1 MNPDFL
7 REGTAVQDF
16 LKPDKIFLGADNDR
30 ALADMH
36 DIFQPLISKTDTPVV
51 ETDTWTAEM
60 IKYANN
66 RFSPRMSHSS
76 TLSGKFVRN
85 QVSASMSSPTL
96 SVSTTELANS
106 SSIVVSAGADPQKG
120 S

>member
-1 MNPDFL
+1 
-7 REGTAVQDF
+7 VQDF

-36 DIFQPLISKTDTPVV
+36 DIFQPLISKTDT
-51 ETDTWTAEM
+51 WTAEM
-60 IKYANN
+60 IKYANK

-85 QVSASMSSPTL
+85 QVSASVSSPTL